1 MSTTSRVY
9 HAKLYFQTIRQARRF
24 VRKVLRE
31 IETEAK
37 IIAAAG
43 PYSTG
48 RLARSIGADG
58 PIVIGTVV
66 KGDVGTRLS
75 YARIVEGGAGIH
87 NIFPKG
93 APHVYRFGRGTSL
106 TRTYSPTLKFYWRKA
121 GRVVYPYQIPMSP
134 RTVGISHPGQKAK
147 GFLFKPLRNAAI
159 RHRMA
164 IVVFDR

>member
-1 MSTTSRVY
+1 MATTSRVY
-9 HAKLYFQTIRQARRF
+9 HAKLYLQTIRQARRF

-48 RLARSIGADG
+48 RLARSINADG
-58 PIVIGTVV
+58 PTVIGTMV

-75 YARIVEGGAGIH
+75 YARIVEEGAKIH
-87 NIFPKG
+87 DIFPKR

-106 TRTYSPTLKFYWRKA
+106 TRGYSPTLKFFWRRA
-121 GRVVYPYQIPMSP
+121 GRTVYPFQVPMSP
-134 RTVGISHPGQKAK
+134 GTVGISHPGQKAK

-164 IVVFDR
+164 IIVFDR